1 MVYYSPIFTSVI
13 PDLKLTTCSAVKFWS
28 MLLNDL
34 VGFLEHESDCRHWS
48 TTSDYMKLQKL
59 VKEVYERLSAMIDD
73 KNFTGLGTS
82 LTFRISFLSSLLKT
96 RGKLLMRN
104 TSFLLL
110 ASGSTTV

>member
-1 MVYYSPIFTSVI
+1 MRCVVSLVEEDMVYYSPIFTSVI

-73 KNFTGLGTS
+73 KNFTGLGMS
-82 LTFRISFLSSLLKT
+82 L
-96 RGKLLMRN
+96 KLP
-104 TSFLLL
+104 
-110 ASGSTTV
+110 GIE